1 MDKCEQKGDVKRHSK
16 NIDNEK
22 ELIAKKAKNSISFKA
37 DIIND
42 RATIMSEEEKL

>member
-1 MDKCEQKGDVKRHSK
+1 MDKCEQKGDVKRQNK

-22 ELIAKKAKNSISFKA
+22 ELIAKKARNSIYFKA

-42 RATIMSEEEKL
+42 RATIMSDDEKL